1 MSTIDL
7 YVYYRVKP
15 EAAAALQQKVRS
27 MQAGLSAQHGI
38 AADLKRRPE
47 EKNNEQTWMETY
59 LGVSEAFTATL
70 DAAVAA
76 AGLTELTSGPR
87 HAEIFVDLPPCA

>member
-1 MSTIDL
+1 MDL

-15 EAAAALQQKVRS
+15 EAATALQQKVRS
-27 MQAGLSAQHGI
+27 MQAALSAQHKVP
-38 AADLKRRPE
+38 ADLKRRPE

-59 LGVSEAFTATL
+59 FGVPQDFAATL
-70 DAAVAA
+70 DAAVVV
-76 AGLTELTSGPR
+76 AGLAELTTGPR